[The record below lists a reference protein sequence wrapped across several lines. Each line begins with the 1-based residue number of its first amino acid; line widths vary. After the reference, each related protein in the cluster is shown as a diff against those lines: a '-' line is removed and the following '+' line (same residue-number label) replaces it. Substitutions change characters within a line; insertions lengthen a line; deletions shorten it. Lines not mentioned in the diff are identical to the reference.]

1 MDPLSLETKTRT
13 TFGKKLRSLRKD
25 GTLPLHVYGPGMES
39 ISLQSDTN
47 KVVKILQEAGR
58 TNPVKIIEE
67 SGKEHT
73 TLVRNVDQH
82 PATGE
87 IQHVDFMRVDENKA
101 IEVEV
106 PVVLIG
112 EAPGIRGGAG
122 TVTQSIYS
130 LSVLSKPFSVPS
142 EIQADVSVLVDLEAS
157 IKRGDLKLPD
167 GVELVGDPEISVAW
181 IQPPRVAEEP
191 VAAEGEEGEE
201 GSEGSEGE
209 EGEEGS
215 EGSEGAE
222 GAEESK

>member
-1 MDPLSLETKTRT
+1 MDPISLETKTRT

-39 ISLQSDTN
+39 ISLQSETN
-47 KVVKILQEAGR
+47 KVIKVLQEAGR

-67 SGKEHT
+67 SGTEHT

-87 IQHVDFMRVDENKA
+87 LQHVDFMRVDENKA

-122 TVTQSIYS
+122 TVTQAIYS

-157 IKRGDLKLPD
+157 IRRGDLELPD

-181 IQPPRVAEEP
+181 IQPPRVQEEITP
-191 VAAEGEEGEE
+191 AEGEEGEE
-201 GSEGSEGE
+201 GA
-209 EGEEGS
+209 
-215 EGSEGAE
+215 EGAE
-222 GAEESK
+222 GAEGDESDESSKDGDAEE